1 MNNEQAEKQV
11 FLQYLLP
18 ALQRIDHSIYN
29 VKLMQENNLEYVAV
43 FRRNTSGNMY
53 LSDKINVIAD
63 SLRAMMCDISKHI

>member
-53 LSDKINVIAD
+53 LSDKINVTAD